1 MHFYETAVYGLRSE
15 SKDNINCPLREHLQ
29 RGAVSIVR
37 IHPFQ
42 PKNHRSYFFLEPDD
56 ELFHSSHPDAD
67 VVGQRASSQ
76 QVDVN
81 RKRSLSV
88 AGLDS

>member
-1 MHFYETAVYGLRSE
+1 MHFYETAVYGPRSE

-42 PKNHRSYFFLEPDD
+42 PKSHRSFFLEPDD
-56 ELFHSSHPDAD
+56 ELLHSSHPDAN

-81 RKRSLSV
+81 RKCSLSV